1 MVQLDIHSLDSVFYA
16 NRIETC
22 QKSDYLYYYIKENV
36 VVNSYTVKLHSYP
49 YPLVNRTF
57 FYCFFF
63 LFWVGRKGNKWVGNF
78 VLRIYPSC
86 HSLFV
91 RTVRYNLVW
100 IEASEHSDDSDFLH
114 SHFMAI
120 SSQLLALRVALN
132 GTPSFQSSHLAEK
145 KKQSCQLFARTE
157 QLLMGGK
164 KSANQRLTRL
174 ALTVGVLL
182 TVPKLLTLREDRR
195 AVEGRK
201 EISSL
206 VIWVS
211 VSDFY

>member
-63 LFWVGRKGNKWVGNF
+63 FFSGSAEKETSGSAILYYGST
-78 VLRIYPSC
+78 LAC

-145 KKQSCQLFARTE
+145 KKTE
-157 QLLMGGK
+157 L
-164 KSANQRLTRL
+164 L
-174 ALTVGVLL
+174 ALC
-182 TVPKLLTLREDRR
+182 KDRT
-195 AVEGRK
+195 AVDGRK
-201 EISSL
+201 EISKSTAYSSGPDCWRSTNSTKA
-206 VIWVS
+206 INS
-211 VSDFY
+211 QGRPKSC